1 MWGINVAITS
11 AETIDETLPY
21 GTSWENILKLL
32 EAIKKKQGDE
42 KSIRAVYSGAKIDG
56 ARKTM
61 ETLGLIEGF
70 NFKAFGKELAYETNE
85 DKKREIFRKVIL
97 KYPPYELFLAK
108 LTESEF
114 QQETDIEVVKNFWG
128 KNDFGASPN
137 NRDEAASVFGSFIAL
152 AGLGE
157 FITGRRGKA
166 TRIKWNTEAKKLIDE
181 VHTTANLEA
190 IEESPLEQE
199 VSVDQSSSLD
209 NGSKDNVADFIPTQK
224 PKLCTPDIHNAK
236 VTPNITITVDMSDW
250 DTDKIKAF
258 FKAAYGEFDNDRE
271 KN

>member
-1 MWGINVAITS
+1 MNMAITS
-11 AETIDETLPY
+11 AETIDATLPY

-32 EAIKKKQGDE
+32 DAIKKKQGDE

-61 ETLGLIEGF
+61 ETLGLIDGF
-70 NFKAFGKELAYETNE
+70 NFKALGKELAYETNE

-97 KYPPYELFLAK
+97 NYPPYELFLAK

-114 QQETDIEVVKNFWG
+114 QQETDIENVKNFWG

-137 NRDEAASVFGSFIAL
+137 NRDEAASVFGSFIEL

-181 VHTTANLEA
+181 AHTTTNLES
-190 IEESPLEQE
+190 IEESTLKQE
-199 VSVDQSSSLD
+199 VLVDQSSSHD
-209 NGSKDNVADFIPTQK
+209 NEDNVTDFIPTQK
-224 PKLCTPDIHNAK
+224 PELSPPNIHSVK
-236 VTPNITITVDMSDW
+236 VTPNITITVDMSEW
-250 DTDKIKAF
+250 DTDKIKVF
-258 FKAAYGEFDNDRE
+258 FKAAYGEFDND
-271 KN
+271 